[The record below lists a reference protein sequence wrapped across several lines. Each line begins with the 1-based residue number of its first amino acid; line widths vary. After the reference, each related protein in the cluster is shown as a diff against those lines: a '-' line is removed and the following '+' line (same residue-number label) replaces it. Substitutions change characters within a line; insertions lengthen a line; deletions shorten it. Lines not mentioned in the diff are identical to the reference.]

1 MAGNNGGGATVGAKE
16 QVAVGV
22 IAMGVFT
29 IFLPNAI
36 VGIVEP
42 DNAYITLWAMNVLG
56 GIFTVL
62 AGIAVWR
69 LPEL

>member
-1 MAGNNGGGATVGAKE
+1 MAGNGNGGATVGPKE

-22 IAMGVFT
+22 IAMGIFT

-36 VGIVEP
+36 VNIVEP

-56 GIFTVL
+56 GLFTVL
-62 AGIAVWR
+62 AGIAVLR
-69 LPEL
+69 LKEL